1 MNEKNS
7 IVRKKHKRKS
17 KFWFGYRI
25 YVGVLVLLVVIMC
38 FAVWNTMKKYEAA
51 QPDKYIAKLLDRFED
66 GDISDF
72 KIVSKESKF
81 EKEVD
86 LSSQFIELVK
96 GKELTYQTSSGS
108 YDSLSPVFDIM
119 SGEEKI
125 AKVKL
130 KSVKEYKKMAI
141 LVLSEWAVDSI
152 EPVVNAT
159 NYSIK
164 ITVPERYAVTI
175 NGVEAGKDEQVGE
188 PVTMDGFKYVAEY
201 VEAPKSVTYVVKGLT
216 NFPEITVNG
225 KTVEKEKI
233 SENEGVL
240 TYTSG
245 FEPEEISSEMAEFV
259 LKNAKDYTNYFSKD
273 LPGSTESTAPIA
285 HLFPAGS
292 YYLETAEIYRQQD
305 MWTYSAHYPPNFRDE
320 RVFDYTVYSDDCFSV
335 KVYFDK
341 SMILK
346 LNDQERV
353 VNNNQI
359 YYYVNIDGKWL
370 IADMRD
376 NL

>member
-1 MNEKNS
+1 MAEETNV
-7 IVRKKHKRKS
+7 IRKKHKNKS

-25 YVGVLVLLVVIMC
+25 YAGVLVLLIVIMC

-51 QPDKYIAKLLDRFED
+51 QPERVIESIVDKFEK
-66 GDISDF
+66 GDISDL
-72 KIVSKESKF
+72 KIIAKGNKF
-81 EKEVD
+81 EEDAD
-86 LSSQFIELVK
+86 LSSQFKELIT
-96 GKELTYQTSSGS
+96 GKELTYKVSSGS
-108 YDSLSPVFDIM
+108 YDSLAPSYDIM

-125 AKVKL
+125 AKISL

-141 LVLSEWAVDSI
+141 LVLSEWVVESVEPAVKI
-152 EPVVNAT
+152 G
-159 NYSIK
+159 NYNIK
-164 ITVPERYAVTI
+164 ITAPDSYPVAI
-175 NGVEAGKDEQVGE
+175 NGVELGKDEQTGE
-188 PVTMDGFKYVAEY
+188 PVTMDGFKYVSEY
-201 VEAPKSVTYVVKGLT
+201 VEAPKAVTYEVNGLM
-216 NFPEITVNG
+216 NFPELTVNG
-225 KTVEKEKI
+225 KNVSKENITDNKG
-233 SENEGVL
+233 SLE
-240 TYTSG
+240 YTAS
-245 FEPEEISSEMAEFV
+245 FETEEISAELYEFV
-259 LKNAKDYTNYFSKD
+259 LKNAKDYTNFFSKD

-305 MWTYSAHYPPNFRDE
+305 MWTYSAHYSPEFRNE
-320 RVFDYTVYSDDCFSV
+320 RVFDYTVYNDNCFSV

-346 LNDQERV
+346 LNNQERI

>member
-1 MNEKNS
+1 MAEQTNV
-7 IVRKKHKRKS
+7 IRKKHKKKS

-25 YVGVLVLLVVIMC
+25 YIGVLVLLIVIMC

-51 QPDKYIAKLLDRFED
+51 QPDKYMEKLVDKLET
-66 GDISDF
+66 GDISDLQ
-72 KIVSKESKF
+72 IVSKGNKF
-81 EKEVD
+81 EKELD
-86 LSSQFIELVK
+86 LTEQLKEAVN
-96 GKELTYQTSSGS
+96 GKELTFKISSGS
-108 YDSLSPVFDIM
+108 YDSLAPSYDIM
-119 SGEEKI
+119 SGEETI
-125 AKVKL
+125 ARVNL

-141 LVLSEWAVDSI
+141 LVLSEWEVDSV
-152 EPVVNAT
+152 EPVVAGKYN
-159 NYSIK
+159 IQ
-164 ITVPERYAVTI
+164 ITAPERYTVSV
-175 NGVEAGKDEQVGE
+175 NGIELGKDEQTGD

-201 VEAPKSVTYVVKGLT
+201 VEAPKSVTYVIKGLADY
-216 NFPEITVNG
+216 PELAVNG
-225 KTVEKEKI
+225 KTIDKENISEKEGLLEY
-233 SENEGVL
+233 S
-240 TYTSG
+240 SD
-245 FEPEEISSEMAEFV
+245 FEPEEISSELSEFV
-259 LKNAKDYTNYFSKD
+259 LNNAKDYTNFFSKD

-305 MWTYSAHYPPNFRDE
+305 MWTYSAHYSPEFRNE
-320 RVFDYTVYSDDCFSV
+320 KVFDYTVYSDNCFSV

-346 LNDQERV
+346 LNNEERI